1 MNNCYLNLLS
11 DFQASLF
18 LSAGANLADSKQ
30 TADVILPNMSLLG
43 YVVPVE
49 SLGLG
54 LFVCLLVYFLLD
66 YNSRLQSH
74 ENISLQ

>member
-54 LFVCLLVYFLLD
+54 LF
-66 YNSRLQSH
+66 NS
-74 ENISLQ
+74 NGVFTA

>member
-54 LFVCLLVYFLLD
+54 LFVYWCISCWTIIQGY
-66 YNSRLQSH
+66 SH
-74 ENISLQ
+74 MKNISLQ